1 MAIGQLCKASVFSI
15 IKLVSASANVIVTAY
30 MYSTKQE
37 CSQPLFYIIVIAL
50 K

>member
-15 IKLVSASANVIVTAY
+15 IKLVSANVIVTAY